1 MPGAASKKKL
11 ENKVALLQD
20 HFKGEGKDVKD
31 LDTGEW
37 SPENIKRR
45 REQILRRETP
55 WVLEGMTISEW
66 YEQRIKPLQE
76 TQAA

>member
-1 MPGAASKKKL
+1 MTGAASKKKL

-20 HFKGEGKDVKD
+20 HFKGKGKEVED
-31 LDTGEW
+31 LDSGEW

-45 REQILRRETP
+45 REAVLRKETP

-66 YEQRIKPLQE
+66 YDKRIKPQQE
-76 TQAA
+76 KQAA

>member
-1 MPGAASKKKL
+1 MTGAASKKKL

-20 HFKGEGKDVKD
+20 HFKGKKEEED

-45 REQILRRETP
+45 REQILRKETP

-76 TQAA
+76 TKAA